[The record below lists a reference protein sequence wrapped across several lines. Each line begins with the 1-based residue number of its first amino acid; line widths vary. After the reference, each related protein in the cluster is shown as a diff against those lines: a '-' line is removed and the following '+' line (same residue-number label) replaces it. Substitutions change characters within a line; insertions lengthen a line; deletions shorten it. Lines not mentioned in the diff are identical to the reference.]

1 LGIHGV
7 LGGSQLVNKIGVQF
21 HPFAGAT
28 KIQFMKGGIASVV
41 RKCVRRGGNIHAF
54 EKAGIGHAV
63 GDHTGGI
70 GFPGRENELLHGTDC
85 FSHRE
90 NRWPEPDY
98 HWEPSLWS
106 LDREHPAILPR
117 G

>member
-1 LGIHGV
+1 
-7 LGGSQLVNKIGVQF
+7 
-21 HPFAGAT
+21 
-28 KIQFMKGGIASVV
+28 MKGGIASVM

-70 GFPGRENELLHGTDC
+70 SFPGRKNELLHGTDC
-85 FSHRE
+85 FFTVGTADQNLLIIGSFHLR
-90 NRWPEPDY
+90 
-98 HWEPSLWS
+98 LWIGNIQPFF
-106 LDREHPAILPR
+106 LTAN